1 MFTSFRIEEPEEL
14 ACRIEAL
21 PLPNSVFDLLAD
33 TIQRCGAA
41 AAWHFV
47 DDGITRTWAEV
58 LEAVETAAAAF
69 ADIGIGK
76 GTHVAVMAWNIEE
89 FPITWL
95 ALSRLQAVMVPVNAT
110 YTTREVEYVLQTSD
124 AAFMVLEEE
133 FLSHLGGLEKVRLPR
148 SNIIVIGEQRT
159 DGTRSW
165 RHMMDKARGK
175 TAPDIQRHRDQ
186 LLNLQYTSG
195 TTGFSKACM
204 LSNDYWLCLGYA
216 STGIFATDF
225 KRFYCGSSFYYMVG
239 QRILLNAMISG
250 GCILYPKRPGAKRF
264 MPDVAQYDCDYC
276 AMFEMVYKQPP
287 RREDSEHKLKLVSI
301 FAFGA
306 ENHARF
312 VERFDVFGQE
322 FYGMTEIGGGTYVP
336 AHRLGEMTGSGSCGV
351 PAPYREVMLAD
362 GDGRPVPPGQAG
374 ELCGRGRGLLQG
386 YYKNPEATADAFR
399 GDWFRTGDLA
409 RVDERGFYYIIG
421 RTKDMVRRSG
431 ENIAAREVESVLR
444 TMPQIQDA
452 AIVPVPDAY
461 RGEEVKVYIQL
472 AKGILPEECP
482 PDTIAEYCIG
492 RLASFK
498 VPRYFEYRDSF
509 PLTDSQRVQKKIL
522 LAEKSDLRVGAYD
535 RQDQIW
541 R

>member
-14 ACRIEAL
+14 ARRIEAL
-21 PLPNSVFDLLAD
+21 PLPTSVFDLLAD
-33 TIQRCGAA
+33 TARRHGSSPAWSFIDCG
-41 AAWHFV
+41 V
-47 DDGITRTWAEV
+47 TRTWAEV

-69 ADIGIGK
+69 AAIGIGN
-76 GTHVAVMAWNIEE
+76 GIHVAVMAWNIEE

-110 YTTREVEYVLQTSD
+110 YTTREVEYALRTSD
-124 AAFMVLEEE
+124 ATFMVLEGE
-133 FLSHLGGLEKVRLPR
+133 FLSHIDGFEKVCLPR
-148 SNIIVIGEQRT
+148 SQVIVIGEDRP
-159 DGTRSW
+159 DGVQSW
-165 RHMMDKARGK
+165 RCMMDEARGK
-175 TAPDIQRHRDQ
+175 TAPDNQRHPNR

-216 STGIFATDF
+216 SMGIFATDL

-250 GCILYPKRPGAKRF
+250 GCVFYPRKPGAKRF
-264 MPDVAQYDCDYC
+264 MPDVARYDCDYC

-287 RREDSEHKLKLVSI
+287 RPEDSQHKLKLVTI

-312 VERFDVFGQE
+312 VERFDVYGQE

-336 AHRLGEMTGSGSCGV
+336 AHLLGEMTGSGSCGV
-351 PAPYREVMLAD
+351 PTPYREVMLAD
-362 GDGRPVPPGQAG
+362 GDGNPVPPGQPG
-374 ELCGRGRGLLQG
+374 ELCVRGRGLLQG
-386 YYKNPEATADAFR
+386 YYKNPEATAEAFC
-399 GDWFRTGDLA
+399 GEWFRTGDLA
-409 RVDERGFYYIIG
+409 RVDGRGFYYIIG

-452 AIVPVPDAY
+452 AIVPVPDAF

-472 AKGILPEECP
+472 AKGTLPEECP
-482 PDTIAEYCIG
+482 PEAIAEYCVG
-492 RLASFK
+492 RLANFK
-498 VPRYFEYRDSF
+498 IPRYFEYRTSF
-509 PLTDSQRVQKKIL
+509 PLTDSQRVQKKVL

-535 RQDQIW
+535 RQDQTW